1 MHSFIVHDNH
11 VYAINVHETHD
22 KRVLEL
28 SPVTTTRVEQDT
40 RTKFQIDKG

>member
-1 MHSFIVHDNH
+1 MHSFIVQDNH

-28 SPVTTTRVEQDT
+28 SPVTTTKVEQDA
-40 RTKFQIDKG
+40 RTKLQIGKG